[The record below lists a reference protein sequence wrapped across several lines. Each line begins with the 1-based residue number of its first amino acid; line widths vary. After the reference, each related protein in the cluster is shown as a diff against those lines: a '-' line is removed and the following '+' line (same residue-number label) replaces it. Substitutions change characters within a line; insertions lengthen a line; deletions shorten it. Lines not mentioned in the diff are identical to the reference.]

1 MDDRA
6 RQALEQV
13 ASGHVEFHTGAWGG
27 PAGYRWHG
35 VAGGVPI
42 TWDGELERL
51 EARRLIAIEQ
61 RLGPLERQV
70 SITSRGIA
78 ALNS

>member
-27 PAGYRWHG
+27 PAGYRWRG
-35 VAGGVPI
+35 VAGDVPI
-42 TWDGELERL
+42 IWNGALEQL
-51 EARRLIAIEQ
+51 EAKHLIAIEQ
-61 RLGPLERQV
+61 RLGPLERRV
-70 SITSRGIA
+70 SVTSHGMA
-78 ALNS
+78 ALSS

>member
-27 PAGYRWHG
+27 PAGYRWRG
-35 VAGGVPI
+35 VAGVVPI
-42 TWDGELERL
+42 IWDGELERL
-51 EARRLIAIEQ
+51 EAKHLIVIEQ
-61 RLGPLERQV
+61 RLGPLERRV
-70 SITSRGIA
+70 SVTSHGIA
-78 ALNS
+78 ALSS

>member
-27 PAGYRWHG
+27 PAGYRWLG
-35 VAGGVPI
+35 AAGSVP
-42 TWDGELERL
+42 WDDELERL
-51 EARRLIAIEQ
+51 EAKHLIAVEQ
-61 RLGPLERQV
+61 RLGPLERRV
-70 SITSRGIA
+70 SVTSDGLA
-78 ALNS
+78 ALGS

>member
-27 PAGYRWHG
+27 PAGYRWRG
-35 VAGGVPI
+35 AAGGVPL
-42 TWDGELERL
+42 TWDGALERL
-51 EARRLIAIEQ
+51 EAQHLIAIEQ
-61 RLGPLERQV
+61 RLGPLERRV
-70 SITSRGIA
+70 SVTSDGMA
-78 ALNS
+78 ALGA